1 MTISVAAYYAADGN
15 IRGSLPMDPQK
26 RRQLIESGWQEKTIN
41 IGGNWVSYR
50 GIPMFDMLLTG
61 VADMVN
67 FSGDM
72 GEEQAASF
80 QEKLA
85 FTFINM
91 FEGATPLDGVAELGQ
106 LFRDPDAFG
115 RFLARKA
122 GGLVPGSSNLN
133 AIAKATDSVIKDI
146 YDDFIGSM
154 LNRIPGASKL
164 LIEQIDPW
172 TGQPVDRNDNP
183 IQRAFNAFS
192 PIKFYSGE
200 EPWRK
205 FLLEFDVAYMGD
217 FRKDSKGFEY
227 TKEERKLLMKYI
239 GDEELYLQIEDLMKR
254 DMAQRDLE
262 TVRALRSEGGE
273 DNDVRV
279 RVAQTQTAKYIR
291 NLIDEA
297 KDRAE
302 AKLDSTNPAQAER
315 REAQETVDNIT
326 RAGMNDR
333 AVTTVE
339 EANQLIEQTNY

>member
-1 MTISVAAYYAADGN
+1 M
-15 IRGSLPMDPQK
+15 
-26 RRQLIESGWQEKTIN
+26 
-41 IGGNWVSYR
+41 
-50 GIPMFDMLLTG
+50 
-61 VADMVN
+61 
-67 FSGDM
+67 
-72 GEEQAASF
+72 
-80 QEKLA
+80 
-85 FTFINM
+85 
-91 FEGATPLDGVAELGQ
+91 
-106 LFRDPDAFG
+106 
-115 RFLARKA
+115 
-122 GGLVPGSSNLN
+122 N

-279 RVAQTQTAKYIR
+279 RVAQTQTAKFIR

-302 AKLDSTNPAQAER
+302 AKLDS
-315 REAQETVDNIT
+315 IT
-326 RAGMNDR
+326 QRKLN
-333 AVTTVE
+333 AVKHKK
-339 EANQLIEQTNY
+339 QLTISPVLV